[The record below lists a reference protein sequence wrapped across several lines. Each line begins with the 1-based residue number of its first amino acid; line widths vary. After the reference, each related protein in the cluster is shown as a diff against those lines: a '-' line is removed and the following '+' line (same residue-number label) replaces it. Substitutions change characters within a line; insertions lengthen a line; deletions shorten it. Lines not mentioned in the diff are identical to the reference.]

1 MEYYIGC
8 DLGGTN
14 IKAGLVNVNSGQVL
28 FSKSI
33 PTFSREGEKA
43 VIDRMA
49 ELMTSLIAETQIP
62 YADIGGVGV
71 SAPGMLDLDKGL
83 TVFLPNLP
91 GQWRNVP
98 LKAKLEQKL
107 KLPVALLN
115 DVRAIT
121 YGEWAYGAGKGV
133 DDMACFAIGTGI
145 GGGLIINK
153 KLLLSNGG
161 TAGEFGHLTVEIH
174 GPLCGC
180 GNNGCLEAY
189 ASGPAIA
196 TMGVRAVEQG
206 WTTKIA
212 ELCGGDLNLIDTK
225 LIADAAASGD
235 KVAKDI
241 WDSAGYYLGI
251 CVANVILI
259 TGPQRI
265 VISGGVAAAGE
276 LLLEPIRR
284 VIKERIFVVPTDKI
298 QVVQGSLGNDA
309 GILGTAKWAE
319 VNN

>member
-14 IKAGLVNVNSGQVL
+14 IKAGLVNVTSGQVI

-33 PTFSREGEKA
+33 PTFSREGHDA
-43 VIDRMA
+43 VIERMA
-49 ELMTSLIAETQIP
+49 EVMASLIVETQIQNR
-62 YADIGGVGV
+62 DIGGVGV
-71 SAPGMLDLDKGL
+71 SAPGMLDLEKGE

-91 GQWRNVP
+91 GHWRNVP
-98 LKAKLEQKL
+98 LKARLEEKL

-121 YGEWAYGAGKGV
+121 YGEWAFGAGKGV
-133 DDMACFAIGTGI
+133 ENMACFAIGTGI
-145 GGGLIINK
+145 GGGLIVNNK
-153 KLLLSNGG
+153 LVLSNGG
-161 TAGEFGHLTVEIH
+161 TAGEFGHLTIDIH

-225 LIADAAASGD
+225 LIADAALSGD

-241 WDSAGYYLGI
+241 WESAGYYLGI
-251 CVANVILI
+251 SVANVILI
-259 TGPQRI
+259 AGPERI

-276 LLLEPIRR
+276 LLLEPIRK
-284 VIKERIFVVPTDKI
+284 VIKERIFVVPIDKI
-298 QVVQGSLGNDA
+298 DVVQGTLGTDA

>member
-1 MEYYIGC
+1 MEYFIGC

-14 IKAGLVNVNSGQVL
+14 IKAGLVNIHSGQVI

-33 PTFSREGEKA
+33 PTLSREGSDA
-43 VIDRMA
+43 VINRMA
-49 ELMTSLIAETQIP
+49 EVISFLISETQISRSE
-62 YADIGGVGV
+62 IGGVGV
-71 SAPGMLDLDKGL
+71 SAPGMLDLEKGE

-91 GQWRNVP
+91 GNWRHVP
-98 LKAKLEQKL
+98 LKSRLEEKLN
-107 KLPVALLN
+107 LPVALLN

-133 DDMACFAIGTGI
+133 DNMACFAIGTGI

-212 ELCGGDLNLIDTK
+212 ELSGGDLNVIDTK
-225 LIADAAASGD
+225 LIADAALSGD
-235 KVAKDI
+235 KVARDI
-241 WDSAGYYLGI
+241 WESAGYYLGI
-251 CVANVILI
+251 AVANVII
-259 TGPQRI
+259 TTGPSRI

-276 LLLEPIRR
+276 LLLEPIRKVIRER
-284 VIKERIFVVPTDKI
+284 VFVAPIDKI
-298 QVVQGSLGNDA
+298 EVVQGTLGNDA
-309 GILGTAKWAE
+309 GILGTARWAAD
-319 VNN
+319 NN